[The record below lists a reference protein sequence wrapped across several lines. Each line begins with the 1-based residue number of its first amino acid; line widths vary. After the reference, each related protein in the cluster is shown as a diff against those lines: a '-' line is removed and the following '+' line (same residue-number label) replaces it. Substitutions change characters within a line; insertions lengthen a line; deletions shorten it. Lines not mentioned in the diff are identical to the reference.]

1 MQPHFI
7 EFITVGF
14 GLILLMFEAFTKGNK
29 SQIGLLAA
37 TGLTVILAMLFSLPR
52 HVVPS
57 LSGWN
62 ASTVTIKLPAS
73 IKSSR

>member
-37 TGLTVILAMLFSLPR
+37 AGLAVILAMLFCPA
-52 HVVPS
+52 PS
-57 LSGWN
+57 CCPG
-62 ASTVTIKLPAS
+62 P
-73 IKSSR
+73 